1 MPFLLSA
8 LPTPFSSFLLSFIL
22 YPGFL
27 LFLPSILI
35 SSIPPPRLHFLLI
48 FDISFLFP
56 STPAIF
62 PSFFYESFC
71 TRSSLFSNL
80 SSISPPFFVFIFIF
94 FPSLSLMALH
104 PFLSSTLHYPISSL
118 PHCLAFFPPSISH
131 FLRPPSFPI
140 FLYIFYESSLDKA
153 ALVWKKTYTFV
164 CFSLVD
170 YFYC

>member
-35 SSIPPPRLHFLLI
+35 SSIPPPRLDFLLI

-62 PSFFYESFC
+62 PPFFYESFC

-94 FPSLSLMALH
+94 FPPPSLSHGPSSIPIFNPSLPDFLASSLSS
-104 PFLSSTLHYPISSL
+104 FLSSFYQSFLASSL
-118 PHCLAFFPPSISH
+118 FSYLSIYILWIFSGQSCSCLKKNT
-131 FLRPPSFPI
+131 L
-140 FLYIFYESSLDKA
+140 LYV
-153 ALVWKKTYTFV
+153 LV
-164 CFSLVD
+164 
-170 YFYC
+170 

>member
-35 SSIPPPRLHFLLI
+35 SSIPPPRLDFLLI

-94 FPSLSLMALH
+94 FPPLSLSW
-104 PFLSSTLHYPISSL
+104 PFIHSYLQPFITRF

-131 FLRPPSFPI
+131 FLRPPSFPT

-153 ALVWKKTYTFV
+153 ALV
-164 CFSLVD
+164 
-170 YFYC
+170 